1 MSDTRSS
8 LPDLRSRLAE
18 GRSVRLERSDLAAA
32 RTPDRGWGP
41 PPESDRTLR
50 VCDLFCGPGGVG
62 RALERV
68 FVLPRTRGWFVGV
81 DARDYDA
88 TYPGAFR
95 QADIR
100 NLTLGDFDREE
111 PFDLVWASPP
121 CQAYSRLS
129 HIHYD
134 EPKAVHPTIPEL
146 GVRDVCSRLGRDYV
160 IENVVGC
167 DDLVDPVRVEA
178 RAFGLPLV
186 FPRLFETSFEMPDYV
201 GPRGRTH
208 AEDWTP
214 VKMATA
220 SREDLAA
227 AKQVPAEWSEQ
238 ELRSAIPP
246 QMVAYILAHCPTLPD
261 VHPPGGPVSYRM
273 CWADPDQPTIWE
285 FGADAVE
292 TDR

>member
-1 MSDTRSS
+1 MSDALSS
-8 LPDLRSRLAE
+8 PPDIQSRVAK
-18 GRSVRLERSDLAAA
+18 GQPVHLERSDLAAA
-32 RTPDRGWGP
+32 RTTDRGWGP
-41 PPESDRTLR
+41 PPESERTFR

-68 FVLPRTRGWFVGV
+68 FALPNVRGWFVGV
-81 DARDYDA
+81 DKRDYEA
-88 TYPGAFR
+88 AYPGAFR
-95 QADIR
+95 QADVR
-100 NLTLGDFDREE
+100 DLTLADFDREA

-146 GVRDVCSRLGRDYV
+146 EVRAICSRLGREYV

-186 FPRLFETSFEMPDYV
+186 FPRLFETSFEMPDYT
-201 GPRGRTH
+201 GPRGNAH
-208 AEDWTP
+208 DEDWTP
-214 VKMATA
+214 VEMATA
-220 SREDLAA
+220 SREELAA

-238 ELRSAIPP
+238 ALRSAIPS
-246 QMVAYILAHCPTLPD
+246 QMVAYILAHCPTLPHI
-261 VHPPGGPVSYRM
+261 HPPGGPMSYRM
-273 CWADPDQPTIWE
+273 CRADPDQPTIWE
-285 FGADAVE
+285 FRADAVG